1 MINLDKFDPEDKSA
15 FNGKKEKALEE
26 LFEITGRLDELQE
39 IIHAESKHRVLVVLQ
54 GIDTAGKDGTIRSVF
69 GDINPSGCRVAN
81 FKVPTIH
88 ELARDYLWRV
98 HLQTPGKGEIVIFN
112 RSHYEDVLVVRVHS
126 LVPEEVWKKRYS
138 QINDF
143 ERMLADEGTTIL
155 KFFLYIDKEEQRKR
169 LQERVDNPKKRWKFS
184 LGDLK
189 ERELWPQYI
198 AAYEDMLNKT
208 STVWAPWY
216 VIPSNSNWYRNWLVA
231 KITLEWLERLNP
243 QLPQLAEDISKVVV
257 V

>member
-1 MINLDKFDPEDKSA
+1 M
-15 FNGKKEKALEE
+15 
-26 LFEITGRLDELQE
+26 DELQE
-39 IIHAESKHRVLVVLQ
+39 ILHAENKHRILVVLQ
-54 GIDTAGKDGTIRSVF
+54 GIDTAGKDGVMRSVF

-88 ELARDYLWRV
+88 ELAHDYLWRV
-98 HLQTPGKGEIVIFN
+98 HQQIPGKGEIVIFN
-112 RSHYEDVLVVRVHS
+112 RSHYEDVLVVRVHN
-126 LVPEEVWKKRYS
+126 LVPEEVWKKRYD

-143 ERMLADEGTTIL
+143 ERMLSEEGTTVL

-208 STVWAPWY
+208 STDWA
-216 VIPSNSNWYRNWLVA
+216 
-231 KITLEWLERLNP
+231 
-243 QLPQLAEDISKVVV
+243 
-257 V
+257 